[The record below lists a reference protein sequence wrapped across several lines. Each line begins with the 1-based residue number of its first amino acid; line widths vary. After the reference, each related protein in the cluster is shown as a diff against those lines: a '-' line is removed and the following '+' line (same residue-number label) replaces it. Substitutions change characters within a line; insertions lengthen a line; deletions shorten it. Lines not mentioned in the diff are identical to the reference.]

1 MHGLSIKLPK
11 WPIFCQNGH
20 FGRLGLLTKSI
31 FLLTDMMIL
40 WLLVWKLVQKIH
52 WDQYF
57 LTLLYYH
64 HTQIRIS
71 EIPLYWGLYCKMPT
85 FEPLIGSF
93 WDSNHVE
100 LSQRRFQRCDRFGAG
115 GFFKHKKYLS
125 TSVIGKMI
133 EIAYHFIANHANHA
147 TTPSRPQRPPRLW
160 CFPCPAGH
168 LEVFNYGPCIF
179 PFTAQRALAVSLLLH
194 NVRLLE
200 DFIKWV
206 NDCDCERKD
215 QRYFERKLA
224 NQITFSNVICDRDL
238 AQK

>member
-1 MHGLSIKLPK
+1 MENGTFPWVILLLVPANSPNGPISVWNQCEIHFPWAILNFLNNSRVTFFATKHFLSSMLPN
-11 WPIFCQNGH
+11 WPIFCKNDH

-52 WDQYF
+52 WDQF
-57 LTLLYYH
+57 LHTLLYYH

-125 TSVIGKMI
+125 TS
-133 EIAYHFIANHANHA
+133 
-147 TTPSRPQRPPRLW
+147 
-160 CFPCPAGH
+160 
-168 LEVFNYGPCIF
+168 
-179 PFTAQRALAVSLLLH
+179 
-194 NVRLLE
+194 
-200 DFIKWV
+200 D
-206 NDCDCERKD
+206 
-215 QRYFERKLA
+215 
-224 NQITFSNVICDRDL
+224 SNILNAELRMDHWADW
-238 AQK
+238 